1 MSFMEMVEIL
11 TQNIHSLRTR
21 NWKGFKSSLKLMLS
35 WLQVYGNDKYG
46 RHLPDFVASLDSL
59 TNEQKDFF
67 EHDMF
72 VHSVTG
78 NPYSCVALDL
88 WIDSTMNK
96 GSKLKNGWL
105 AILNNEKQLESN
117 VRNVNNVNRI
127 RGLMLNHAKHKKSK
141 KTKHIDC
148 SKSKLKTDEKA
159 IQDISDC
166 FKEFK
171 CDPFDLSNT
180 QLRSLQSGIPASDEI
195 AADLKSAKSDGEKM
209 VHKFMDGRVFS
220 KASSL
225 NDRIPR
231 NKRLNFP
238 NQELQNTDKLVAK
251 EKVNA
256 ME

>member
-1 MSFMEMVEIL
+1 MFA
-11 TQNIHSLRTR
+11 HS
-21 NWKGFKSSLKLMLS
+21 M
-35 WLQVYGNDKYG
+35 
-46 RHLPDFVASLDSL
+46 
-59 TNEQKDFF
+59 
-67 EHDMF
+67 
-72 VHSVTG
+72 TG

-209 VHKFMDGRVFS
+209 VQKFMDGRVFS
-220 KASSL
+220 KTSSL

-231 NKRLNFP
+231 SKRLNFP